1 MNEEIVIFITASS
14 KEEAQKIGGNLVEL
28 KLAACANIL
37 SPIQSIFRWQGKV
50 CDEPEVLMILKSV
63 KSNLDIIIEKVK
75 QLHSYDVPEIIAL
88 PIIAGSDEYLNWIK
102 EETKLS

>member
-1 MNEEIVIFITASS
+1 MNEEIVIFVTTSS

-37 SPIQSIFRWQGKV
+37 SPIQSIFHWQGKV
-50 CDEPEVLMILKSV
+50 CDEQEVLMILKSV
-63 KSNLDIIIEKVK
+63 KNNLDIIIEKVK
-75 QLHSYDVPEIIAL
+75 QLHSYEVPEIIAL
-88 PIIAGSDEYLNWIK
+88 PIIAGSEEYLSWIK